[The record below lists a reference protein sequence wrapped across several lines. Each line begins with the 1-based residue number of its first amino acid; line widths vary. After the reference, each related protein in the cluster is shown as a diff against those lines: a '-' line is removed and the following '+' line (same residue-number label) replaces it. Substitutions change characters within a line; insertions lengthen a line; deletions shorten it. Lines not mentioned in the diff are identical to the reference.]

1 MTLSARLFG
10 AVRIFVPPE
19 PAPAA
24 SVPAPGL
31 ARFKT
36 RCPLFSV
43 PRKTEGGF
51 YYFEFP
57 CIRIQ
62 GIRKAQI
69 DSDLAAETEDLAK
82 RLPDG
87 AAIEVVEAEH
97 GQTSLLNLSLEDVTI
112 VTDL

>member
-1 MTLSARLFG
+1 MFLLNLRLRRACRLPVWRDSKHVALCFPCRG
-10 AVRIFVPPE
+10 KQRAV
-19 PAPAA
+19 
-24 SVPAPGL
+24 
-31 ARFKT
+31 
-36 RCPLFSV
+36 
-43 PRKTEGGF
+43 F

-62 GIRKAQI
+62 GIRKAQM